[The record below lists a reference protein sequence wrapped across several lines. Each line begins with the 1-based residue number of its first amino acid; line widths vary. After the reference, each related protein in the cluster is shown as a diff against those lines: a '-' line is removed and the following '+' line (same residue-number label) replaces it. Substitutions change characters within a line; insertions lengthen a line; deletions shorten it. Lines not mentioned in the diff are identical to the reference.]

1 MKNYT
6 IFEEVRHINHL
17 LSRRAV
23 ENNFIDV
30 DKNLTRANA
39 FIIKYLIN
47 NNDKDIF
54 QKDIENKFGITKST
68 ASTVLKLMEAKNL
81 ITRQSISS
89 DARFKKLVPTQKA
102 YQIHEKIEQSYL
114 KDQELLLSN
123 FSEEEKENFKALLT
137 KLKDNIKNFE
147 KKEDNIWLKNWQ
159 SQ

>member
-6 IFEEVRHINHL
+6 IFEEVRYINHL

-147 KKEDNIWLKNWQ
+147 KKEDNIWLKN
-159 SQ
+159 

>member
-1 MKNYT
+1 MKTYT
-6 IFEEVRHINHL
+6 IFEEVRYINHL

-23 ENNFIDV
+23 ENNFAEV

-47 NNDKDIF
+47 NAEKDIF

-81 ITRQSISS
+81 ITRESILN
-89 DARFKKLVPTQKA
+89 DARYKKIVPTKKA
-102 YQIHEKIEQSYL
+102 YEIHEKIEQSYL

-123 FSEEEKENFKALLT
+123 FSYEEKETFKALLT
-137 KLKDNIKNFE
+137 KLKTNIKEITE
-147 KKEDNIWLKNWQ
+147 KEKDKND
-159 SQ
+159 